1 MNEQPTQNTP
11 AISSSAATVPTPQI
25 NIPNKKSHTG
35 LIIGIVAGVVL
46 FGLIICGIL
55 AAMVS
60 VSLTSAKDKAKDAR
74 IKGDVAQA
82 RMVMENGFAD
92 HNQYAMPTTT
102 DSSYIQI
109 KQDIEQMGSKLV
121 IQGLSKETYVVYASL
136 PSSKKIY
143 CADATG
149 QTIELNAISPTATL
163 CK

>member
-1 MNEQPTQNTP
+1 MNQVPTQNNQPSITSTP
-11 AISSSAATVPTPQI
+11 PVPTLPI
-25 NIPNKKSHTG
+25 SNPSTKNHTG
-35 LIIGIVAGVVL
+35 LIVGIVAGVVI
-46 FGLIICGIL
+46 FGLVIYGII

-60 VSLTSAKDKAKDAR
+60 VSLTSAKGKAKEAR

-92 HNQYAMPTTT
+92 HNQYAMPTST
-102 DSSYIQI
+102 DSSYIKI

-149 QTIELNAISPTATL
+149 QIIELNAISSTATL